1 MSETDKVKAAG
12 RAADNETAQ
21 GQAPAAQGEA
31 PATQGEV
38 HPATGHA
45 APAAANAAG
54 TAPTQEPKPLW
65 GGRFSAAPSGALE
78 RFGASL
84 PFDKRMWRQDIRG
97 SKAHAAML
105 AHQGVISQED
115 AAAIRAGLDE
125 IAGEIERGEFTFDV
139 DRDEDIHMAIERV
152 LTERIGP
159 AGGRLHTGRSRND
172 QTAVDTHMIARDL
185 ADEALA
191 AIAKMEAVLLDRAE
205 GEFGVVMPGY
215 THMQPAQPV
224 LLSHHLLAY
233 FWMLHRDFAR
243 MSAARAAANRCP
255 LGAAA
260 LAGTTYPLDRFMT
273 SEVLGFDAP
282 IPNSMD
288 AVSDRDY
295 LLDFIYAAG
304 VCQVHLSR
312 LCEELVWWSS
322 AEFGFVEMDDAHSTG
337 SSIMPQKKNPDFAE
351 LIRGKTGRVYGN
363 LMQLLVTMKGLPLAY
378 NKDLQEDKEGML
390 DSTHTLLQCLDVM
403 AGMISTATFNE
414 DVMRRACDRGYLAA
428 TDVADYLAKRGMP
441 FREAHA
447 VVGHLVLVCE
457 KRGCDLVDLTSE
469 DFKQASDLFGD
480 DIAGALDIES
490 IVAARTTEGGTS
502 PKAVAQQLKLCRT
515 AIVAAEAMLELVHT
529 HDAMNR

>member
-1 MSETDKVKAAG
+1 MSDEKPTATTTDA
-12 RAADNETAQ
+12 
-21 GQAPAAQGEA
+21 
-31 PATQGEV
+31 
-38 HPATGHA
+38 
-45 APAAANAAG
+45 
-54 TAPTQEPKPLW
+54 PKPLW
-65 GGRFSAAPSGALE
+65 GGRFSAAPSGELE

-105 AHQGVISQED
+105 AHQGVISAED
-115 AAAIRAGLDE
+115 ADQIRAGLDE

-185 ADEALA
+185 ADEI
-191 AIAKMEAVLLDRAE
+191 IASLVKLEAVLLDRAE

-233 FWMLHRDFAR
+233 FWMFDRDLKR
-243 MSAARAAANRCP
+243 VRAAREAANVCP

-273 SEVLGFDAP
+273 AEALGFSGPTA
-282 IPNSMD
+282 NSMD
-288 AVSDRDY
+288 SVSDRDY
-295 LLDFIYAAG
+295 LLDLIYACS
-304 VCQVHLSR
+304 VCQIHLSR

-351 LIRGKTGRVYGN
+351 LVRGKSGRVVGD
-363 LMQLLVTMKGLPLAY
+363 LTSLLVTVKGTPLTY
-378 NKDLQEDKEGML
+378 DKDLQEDKEPLFDAADTVLGSLMACTGML
-390 DSTHTLLQCLDVM
+390 
-403 AGMISTATFNE
+403 ATCTFHE
-414 DVMRRACDRGYLAA
+414 ERMREASHEGYMAA
-428 TDVADYLAKRGMP
+428 TDLADYLVGKGMP
-441 FREAHA
+441 FRNAHA
-447 VVGHLVLVCE
+447 VVGRIVGDCVREGVTLQQLSTDE
-457 KRGCDLVDLTSE
+457 LRSYSE
-469 DFKQASDLFGD
+469 LFD
-480 DIAGALDIES
+480 DDAHEALDIDN
-490 IVAARTTEGGTS
+490 IVRRRTTFGGTGHE
-502 PKAVAQQLKLCRT
+502 AVRAQLKL
-515 AIVAAEAMLELVHT
+515 AHEAYDAAEAALGE
-529 HDAMNR
+529 